1 MKAYRQIKCV
11 ILITMFIINNVFSQV
26 VYSTKNKKA
35 IKFYEESL
43 SLSKIGEFDNAIINF
58 DRSIKSDPEFVLAYI
73 KKAQT
78 LKKKGSYLQS
88 IDTYKKTLQ
97 KGLKSNNLDKAYYEI
112 ANMYFDLG
120 YYKLSKNFFLKIKD
134 EMIKSRTKKKIEN
147 IGFSLEKISDS
158 LKLNVIAFDK
168 VNIFSLQY
176 FPYFDQKN
184 KILYFTARK
193 GRSLFDDEDLYFIEK
208 DNDKA
213 WGRVQPVTS
222 IINSENNEGSITFS
236 FDKNLVVFSFCTSNY
251 RGESC
256 DLYYS
261 KKDQNKWSIPKK
273 LNKKINTEYWESHPS
288 LSSDGKFLFFSSNRP
303 SGFGGKDIW
312 FSKKNGE
319 KWGKAINLGNSIN
332 TIGNEISPFIHPN
345 MIDFYFSSNGKKS
358 FGGYDIYHAT
368 FNNQEMKGISNF
380 GYPINNHFDQSSFNL
395 SNDGKVLYYTNEEF
409 INESVKNSKIYFA
422 ESDHSLI
429 NQTSIY
435 FTGQILDKNTNSPL
449 YSNLKITNN
458 LTNES
463 YFIVSDSIDGTFN
476 ILLSKEVK
484 YKFSVTSNGYEY
496 NFFELDTLKSQFKK
510 IYLDPISI
518 GLKLDV
524 KNIYFDFD
532 DDQLDVEAKI
542 QLDLLSEWLTNNNSV
557 KIEISGHTDDSGT
570 EKYNMDLSERRA
582 KNVYNYLTEKLDN
595 KNQISYKAYGNKKPI
610 YIGNDENMKKINR
623 RIEFRV
629 IGL

>member
-1 MKAYRQIKCV
+1 
-11 ILITMFIINNVFSQV
+11 
-26 VYSTKNKKA
+26 
-35 IKFYEESL
+35 
-43 SLSKIGEFDNAIINF
+43 
-58 DRSIKSDPEFVLAYI
+58 
-73 KKAQT
+73 
-78 LKKKGSYLQS
+78 
-88 IDTYKKTLQ
+88 
-97 KGLKSNNLDKAYYEI
+97 
-112 ANMYFDLG
+112 
-120 YYKLSKNFFLKIKD
+120 
-134 EMIKSRTKKKIEN
+134 
-147 IGFSLEKISDS
+147 EKISDS

-380 GYPINNHFDQSSFNL
+380 GYPIN
-395 SNDGKVLYYTNEEF
+395 
-409 INESVKNSKIYFA
+409 
-422 ESDHSLI
+422 
-429 NQTSIY
+429 
-435 FTGQILDKNTNSPL
+435 
-449 YSNLKITNN
+449 
-458 LTNES
+458 
-463 YFIVSDSIDGTFN
+463 
-476 ILLSKEVK
+476 
-484 YKFSVTSNGYEY
+484 
-496 NFFELDTLKSQFKK
+496 
-510 IYLDPISI
+510 
-518 GLKLDV
+518 
-524 KNIYFDFD
+524 
-532 DDQLDVEAKI
+532 
-542 QLDLLSEWLTNNNSV
+542 
-557 KIEISGHTDDSGT
+557 
-570 EKYNMDLSERRA
+570 
-582 KNVYNYLTEKLDN
+582 
-595 KNQISYKAYGNKKPI
+595 
-610 YIGNDENMKKINR
+610 
-623 RIEFRV
+623 
-629 IGL
+629 